1 MQSSKQE
8 LEIPDI
14 EEIEKKLNITYTHGQ
29 RKVFQALKTTGIKI
43 LDPNAPGSGKTAVIK
58 GLIQKFHAVKLSAT
72 TGRASQVLMEA
83 CQKEATTVHK
93 LLDIRPYGENLT
105 SKNINN
111 PIQAELII
119 VDEVSMMGLKL
130 ASLLLQAVKNTSI
143 LLLVGDIDQLQS
155 VEYGNVLSDLI
166 HSGYVETYSLTE
178 VVRQKGSILQNAKL
192 INEGCTSLL
201 VDQDFHY
208 AECQDADEILSL
220 LEENVRVDDQ
230 ILTTI
235 RKGKL
240 GTRALNEKLQDK
252 KTVYCTS
259 FGDVDYYEKNRIIM
273 TKTSYE
279 AGYFNGDMGIILK
292 MDSKG
297 LAVQFKDKILHPYN
311 KIYCLYGACICSYYT

>member
-1 MQSSKQE
+1 
-8 LEIPDI
+8 
-14 EEIEKKLNITYTHGQ
+14 
-29 RKVFQALKTTGIKI
+29 
-43 LDPNAPGSGKTAVIK
+43 
-58 GLIQKFHAVKLSAT
+58 
-72 TGRASQVLMEA
+72 MEA

-130 ASLLLQAVKNTSI
+130 ASLLLEAVKNTSI

-273 TKTSYE
+273 TETSYE

-297 LAVQFKDKILHPYN
+297 LAVQFKDKILHLSRKDIACMELAYAVTTHKAQGSEFQRVHIILPDECTSMLTRRMIYTAITRAKKEVFIYSVN
-311 KIYCLYGACICSYYT
+311 KSLLLAIKNCKEKPRISILKNHIKKFVQNK